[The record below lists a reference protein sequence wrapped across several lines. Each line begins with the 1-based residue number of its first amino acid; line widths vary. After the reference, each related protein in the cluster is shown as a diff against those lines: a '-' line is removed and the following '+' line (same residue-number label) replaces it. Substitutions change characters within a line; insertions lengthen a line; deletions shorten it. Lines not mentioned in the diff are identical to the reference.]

1 MAYSE
6 KLVDRVRESL
16 QHLPNVEEKKMF
28 QGLTF
33 MVDDKMCIG
42 IRDEEI
48 MCRIDPEVY
57 ESALERIG
65 CRPMIHGKRVM
76 KGYVFVSDEGYR
88 RKEDFDFWIGLALD
102 FNKRAKR
109 SKSRKK

>member
-6 KLVDRVRESL
+6 KLVDRVREAL

-42 IRDEEI
+42 IRGEEI
-48 MCRIDPEVY
+48 MCRIGPEIY
-57 ESALERIG
+57 ESVLERIG
-65 CRPMIHGKRVM
+65 CRAMVHGKRVM
-76 KGYVFVSDEGYR
+76 KGYVFVSDEGYHR
-88 RKEDFDFWIGLALD
+88 VEDFNFWIDLALD
-102 FNKRAKR
+102 YNKRAKA
-109 SKSRKK
+109 SKKKKK